1 MSMLS
6 KDRNGVSIIIPVYN
20 AEQSL
25 PGLIEGIART
35 MDGVYEIIAV
45 NDYSR
50 DTSLRVLR
58 ELASRYSCLRIVD
71 LAKNVGQENAIT
83 AGFSMIRYDRVVCMD
98 DDLQHDPADIP
109 KLLAALEEQ
118 DLDLVFARFTEIG
131 NGPLRRMGTWLNDV
145 MMNVTVRKPRGLAVS
160 SFLAMRRF
168 VADQAA
174 EYAGPH
180 PYLAGQY
187 FCLTDHVGNVDL
199 VQHLRPFQQSNYRLP
214 KLLGMWVSGLVR
226 FSLAPLRLLLWIGL
240 ALLMVVGI
248 LTITLIINRLKY
260 GNQVPLGWTSLMIV
274 VLLIASFQ
282 MLALGLMGEYIGRA
296 LMTATRYPRYCI
308 RSRYNFDGSD
318 PEARTDGETS
328 P

>member
-6 KDRNGVSIIIPVYN
+6 KNNKGISIVIPVYN
-20 AEQSL
+20 AEKSL
-25 PGLIEGIART
+25 PGLIEGITKA
-35 MDGVYEIIAV
+35 MDGVYEIVAV
-45 NDYSR
+45 NDCSR
-50 DTSLRVLR
+50 DASLHVLR
-58 ELASRYSCLRIVD
+58 ELATRYSCLRIVD

-83 AGFSMIRYDRVVCMD
+83 AGFSIINYDRVVCMD

-118 DLDLVFARFTEIG
+118 DLDLVFARFTETR
-131 NGPLRRMGTWLNDV
+131 NGPLRRLGTWLNDI
-145 MMNVTVRKPRGLAVS
+145 MMNVTVKKPKGLAMS

-187 FCLTDHVGNVDL
+187 FCLTDRVGNVDL
-199 VQHLRPFQQSNYRLP
+199 VQHPRTFQQSNYSLP
-214 KLLGMWVSGLVR
+214 KLFGTWVSGLLR
-226 FSLAPLRLLLWIGL
+226 FSLAPLRLLFWIGL
-240 ALLMVVGI
+240 LLLMVVSI
-248 LTITLIINRLKY
+248 LTILLIVNRLKY
-260 GNQVPLGWTSLMIV
+260 GDLVPLGWTSLMIV
-274 VLLIASFQ
+274 VLLIAAIQ

-308 RSRYNFDGSD
+308 RNRYNLD
-318 PEARTDGETS
+318 EANSESQIKGETS